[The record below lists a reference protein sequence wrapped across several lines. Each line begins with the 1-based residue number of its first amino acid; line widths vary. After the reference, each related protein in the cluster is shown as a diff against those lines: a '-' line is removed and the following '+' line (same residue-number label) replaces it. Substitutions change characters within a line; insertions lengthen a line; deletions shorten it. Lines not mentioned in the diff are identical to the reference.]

1 MSELTRRTLLQG
13 SAIAA
18 GSAFDLTTA
27 VAGVPGGTANRP
39 SLRARERLLLDFGW
53 RFHLGH
59 ACDPEKDFGFGRTL
73 ETYAKSG
80 LNVADAAALDFDDS
94 AWRLLDLPH
103 DWAVEL
109 PITPSVNPAEDDPR
123 AAHGFRPLGRQFPET
138 SVGWYRRR
146 FELHTSDRG
155 KKLSLEFDGVFRN
168 AIVIVNGFVVGRNE
182 SGYAPFRVD
191 ISDYANFGGPNVVT
205 VRVDAT
211 LGEGWFYEGAGIY
224 RHVWLVKTDPLHV
237 PQWGIAVSS
246 ALRGNVAEI
255 GVTTELVNDGD
266 TAAKAQI
273 VSTIL
278 DPQGHAVARV
288 ATAQVRLAAQET
300 HTITQTVTLNVPALW
315 SPDTP
320 HLYAL
325 VTEVMIDGRPVDD
338 CITPFGIRSV
348 HFDSEKGFFLN
359 GRPLKLKGTCN
370 HQDFAGIGTALPDA
384 IHALRVDAV
393 KAMGSNAWRS
403 AHNPPAQEFL
413 DACDRLGLLVI
424 DETRRMA
431 SDEEGLSELSC
442 MIRRDRNHPSVIL
455 WSIGNEEHGEQGNEV
470 GARVGLAMRRCARKL
485 DRTRP
490 ITAAIDE
497 PKAWG
502 RGVTEALDVLGA
514 NYRTDQLASF
524 HATRP
529 LFPLTGTEIASSI
542 DTRGIYVSDPATGY
556 SVAYDTE
563 FPYWGN
569 TQEDAWSIVAAAP
582 FIAGGFVWSG
592 FDYRGEPAPKTR
604 YPHNSSQYGLMD
616 TCGFPKDNY
625 FYYRAW
631 WRDEPSLHLFPHWN
645 WQAGQTVKVWC
656 HTNLERV
663 ELFLNGASLGLRE
676 IKPYRHL
683 EWDVPYAPGTLEAR
697 GYRGGRVVLTA
708 RRETTSEPASLGLY
722 PDRAAIAADGEDV
735 VVIRA
740 EIRDA
745 QGRVV
750 PTANNRV
757 TFDLSGPAAIVG
769 VGNGDPRCVEPDKA
783 SARSAFNG
791 LCLVVLKA
799 SKTPGALVLR
809 ATSPGLGTA
818 TLTLSATP
826 ATPRPFVS

>member
-1 MSELTRRTLLQG
+1 MSEFTRRTLLQG

-18 GSAFDLTTA
+18 GSAFDLTAA
-27 VAGVPGGTANRP
+27 VAGEPVGTADRP
-39 SLRARERLLLDFGW
+39 SLRARERLLFDFGW

-80 LNVADAAALDFDDS
+80 LNVADAASLDFDDS
-94 AWRLLDLPH
+94 GWRLLDLPH

-109 PITPSVNPAEDDPR
+109 PITPSATSSDDDLR
-123 AAHGFRPLGRQFPET
+123 AAHGFRPIGRQFPNT
-138 SVGWYRRR
+138 SIGWYRRR
-146 FELHTSDRG
+146 FEVPASDRG
-155 KKLSLEFDGVFRN
+155 KRLSLEFDGVFRD
-168 AIVIVNGFVVGRNE
+168 AIVIVNGFVIGRNE

-191 ISDYANFGGPNVVT
+191 ITDYANFGGTNVIA

-237 PQWGIAVSS
+237 PQWGIAVRSS
-246 ALRGNVAEI
+246 LRGNTAEI
-255 GVTTELVNDGD
+255 GVTTELANDSD
-266 TAAKAQI
+266 AAAKAQI

-278 DPQGHAVARV
+278 DPQGRAVARF
-288 ATAQVRLAAQET
+288 ATMPNRLAAQET
-300 HTITQTVTLNVPALW
+300 RTITQTATLHAPALW
-315 SPDTP
+315 SPDAP
-320 HLYAL
+320 HLYTL
-325 VTEVMIDGRPVDD
+325 VTEVVADGRLVDD
-338 CITPFGIRSV
+338 CVTPFGIRSV
-348 HFDSEKGFFLN
+348 HFDPEKGFFLN

-370 HQDFAGIGTALPDA
+370 HQDFVGVGSALPDA
-384 IHALRVDAV
+384 FHAFRISAV
-393 KAMGSNAWRS
+393 KTIGSNAWRT
-403 AHNPPAQEFL
+403 AHNPPAPEFL
-413 DACDRLGLLVI
+413 DACDRLGLLVL

-431 SDEEGLSELSC
+431 SDEEGLSELSR

-455 WSIGNEEHGEQGNEV
+455 WSIGNEEHGEQGTDV
-470 GARVGLAMRRCARKL
+470 GARVGPAMRRCVLAL
-485 DRTRP
+485 DPTRP
-490 ITAAIDE
+490 ITAAIDD

-502 RGVTEALDVLGA
+502 HGVTDALDVMGA
-514 NYRTDQLASF
+514 NYRTEQLAAF

-529 LFPLTGTEIASSI
+529 RLPLVGTEISTSL
-542 DTRGIYVSDPATGY
+542 DTRGIYTKDPALDY
-556 SVAYDTE
+556 AVAYDTE
-563 FPYWGN
+563 FPPWGS
-569 TQEDAWSIVAAAP
+569 TQADAWSLIASSP
-582 FIAGGFVWSG
+582 FIAGGFVWTA

-663 ELFLNGASLGLRE
+663 ELLLNGVSQGVRE
-676 IKPYRHL
+676 VRPYRHV
-683 EWDVPYAPGTLEAR
+683 EWNVAFASGTLEAH
-697 GYRGGRVVLTA
+697 GYRGGRLVLATT
-708 RRETTSEPASLGLY
+708 RETTSAPAQIGLVAE
-722 PDRAAIAADGEDV
+722 RTTISADGEDV
-735 VVIRA
+735 VVVRA

-745 QGRVV
+745 QGRIV
-750 PTANNRV
+750 PTASNPV
-757 TFDLSGPAAIVG
+757 TFDLSGPAAIIG

-809 ATSPGLGTA
+809 ATSPDLETG

-826 ATPRPFVS
+826 AAPRPFVS